1 MLVLTRMYDEK
12 IVIGDNV
19 VITIVEI
26 RGNKVRIGISAPKDV
41 PVHRGEIYDL
51 ITEKRGENT
60 TLD

>member
-1 MLVLTRMYDEK
+1 MYDEK